1 MGWSNQLRWST
12 CLISKLKFTNS
23 LYTQLLISWILQL
36 GALKAGVSIV
46 TFDEKDN
53 IDAVH
58 HALSNSDARGLLFS
72 PQTVI
77 SKEEN
82 GE

>member
-1 MGWSNQLRWST
+1 M
-12 CLISKLKFTNS
+12 
-23 LYTQLLISWILQL
+23 
-36 GALKAGVSIV
+36 

-58 HALSNSDARGLLFS
+58 HALSNSDARGLMFS

-77 SKEEN
+77 SKEAN
-82 GE
+82 GEQVTRKTFLQKLMPELNELYPGDELNLKNYPHLK